1 MKKNTIGWGL
11 ILIVI
16 TVCAAVFIRMYNQN
30 DTDSLMVY
38 KDVDTMQAVT
48 GTAASEIAA
57 DAEAARIIKE
67 NERNAELH
75 GMFIVLKALIL
86 VGGCVVVALVLKN
99 NKLPDAETTQDKA
112 DKTAK
117 ELIEY
122 MKHDGVM
129 LNDEKELGINLMIQM
144 MYKDN
149 LEIEKDDYQKIEKIY
164 VNPEYSKFNDV
175 NKELIVK
182 YTLLNKTNAV
192 DLIKILV
199 NESSLTEYQI
209 KKILDSGIER
219 LDDKELRAFKK
230 PGLNDILVDE
240 MIEAIKASKESS
252 SGEEDKTEV
261 IKVEVGDNE
270 VKTEVDV
277 EKAKD
282 VKSSDSEKLD
292 TDSVGEDKTTVG
304 EDTDSVKLSDIEDA
318 IKSGKISKKDLEGLM
333 SSNEESKQEQ

>member
-1 MKKNTIGWGL
+1 
-11 ILIVI
+11 
-16 TVCAAVFIRMYNQN
+16 
-30 DTDSLMVY
+30 MVY

-57 DAEAARIIKE
+57 DEEAARIVKE

-75 GMFIVLKALIL
+75 GIFIVLKALIL

-112 DKTAK
+112 NKTSK

-192 DLIKILV
+192 DLIKVLV
-199 NESSLTEYQI
+199 NETSLTEYQI
-209 KKILDSGIER
+209 KKILDSGIES
-219 LDDKELRAFKK
+219 LEDKELKAFKK
-230 PGLNDILVDE
+230 PGLNDVLVDE
-240 MIEAIKASKESS
+240 MIEAIKASRS
-252 SGEEDKTEV
+252 SGQTEEEKIVDGEEKALDSVKVKKTEDR
-261 IKVEVGDNE
+261 EVTDNA
-270 VKTEVDV
+270 DSD
-277 EKAKD
+277 KD
-282 VKSSDSEKLD
+282 AEAI
-292 TDSVGEDKTTVG
+292 
-304 EDTDSVKLSDIEDA
+304 KLSDIEDA
-318 IKSGKISKKDLEGLM
+318 IKSGKISKKDLERLM
-333 SSNEESKQEQ
+333 NSNEESKQEQ

>member
-30 DTDSLMVY
+30 SIDSLMIY

-57 DAEAARIIKE
+57 DEEAARIVKE

-75 GMFIVLKALIL
+75 GIFIVLKALIL

-112 DKTAK
+112 NKTSK

-144 MYKDN
+144 IYKDN
-149 LEIEKDDYQKIEKIY
+149 LEVEKDDYQKIEKIY
-164 VNPEYSKFNDV
+164 ANPEYSKFNDV

-192 DLIKILV
+192 DLIKVLV
-199 NESSLTEYQI
+199 NETSLTEYQI
-209 KKILDSGIER
+209 KKILDSGIES
-219 LDDKELRAFKK
+219 LEDKELKAFKK
-230 PGLNDILVDE
+230 PGLNDVLVDE
-240 MIEAIKASKESS
+240 MIQAIKASRASGQTEGKEV
-252 SGEEDKTEV
+252 T
-261 IKVEVGDNE
+261 DNDS
-270 VKTEVDV
+270 EVD
-277 EKAKD
+277 A
-282 VKSSDSEKLD
+282 DSI
-292 TDSVGEDKTTVG
+292 
-304 EDTDSVKLSDIEDA
+304 KLSDIEDA
-318 IKSGKISKKDLEGLM
+318 IKSGKISKKDLERLM
-333 SSNEESKQEQ
+333 NSNEESKQEQ

>member
-57 DAEAARIIKE
+57 DAEAARIVKE

-86 VGGCVVVALVLKN
+86 VGGCVVVAFVLKN

-112 DKTAK
+112 NKTAK

-122 MKHDGVM
+122 MKHDGVL

-149 LEIEKDDYQKIEKIY
+149 LEIEKEDYQKIEKIY

-175 NKELIVK
+175 NKELVVK

-192 DLIKILV
+192 DLIKDLV
-199 NESSLTEYQI
+199 NETNLTEYQI
-209 KKILDSGIER
+209 KKVLDSGIES
-219 LDDKELRAFKK
+219 LEDKELKAFKK
-230 PGLNDILVDE
+230 TGLNDVLIDE
-240 MIEAIKASKESS
+240 MIEAIKASRES
-252 SGEEDKTEV
+252 GKTESNV
-261 IKVEVGDNE
+261 EETEDAVEKTEDVKVKADSDE
-270 VKTEVDV
+270 VKTD
-277 EKAKD
+277 ADKD
-282 VKSSDSEKLD
+282 A
-292 TDSVGEDKTTVG
+292 
-304 EDTDSVKLSDIEDA
+304 DSVKLSDIEDA
-318 IKSGKISKKDLEGLM
+318 IKSGKISKKDLERLM
-333 SSNEESKQEQ
+333 NSNEESKQEQ

>member
-1 MKKNTIGWGL
+1 
-11 ILIVI
+11 
-16 TVCAAVFIRMYNQN
+16 
-30 DTDSLMVY
+30 MVY

-57 DAEAARIIKE
+57 DEEAARIVKE

-112 DKTAK
+112 NKASK

-192 DLIKILV
+192 DLIKVLV
-199 NESSLTEYQI
+199 NETSLTEYQI
-209 KKILDSGIER
+209 KKILDSGIES
-219 LDDKELRAFKK
+219 LEDKELKAFKK
-230 PGLNDILVDE
+230 PGLNDVLVDE
-240 MIEAIKASKESS
+240 MIEAIKASRASGLTEEEKIVD
-252 SGEEDKTEV
+252 GEEKALDSVEVKKTED
-261 IKVEVGDNE
+261 I
-270 VKTEVDV
+270 
-277 EKAKD
+277 
-282 VKSSDSEKLD
+282 KSSDNDSEVD
-292 TDSVGEDKTTVG
+292 TDSI
-304 EDTDSVKLSDIEDA
+304 KLSDIEDA
-318 IKSGKISKKDLEGLM
+318 IKSGKISKKDLERLM
-333 SSNEESKQEQ
+333 NSNEESKQEQ

>member
-1 MKKNTIGWGL
+1 
-11 ILIVI
+11 
-16 TVCAAVFIRMYNQN
+16 
-30 DTDSLMVY
+30 MVY

-57 DAEAARIIKE
+57 DEEAARIVKE

-112 DKTAK
+112 NKTSK

-192 DLIKILV
+192 DLIKVLV
-199 NESSLTEYQI
+199 NETSLTEYQI
-209 KKILDSGIER
+209 KKILDSGIES
-219 LDDKELRAFKK
+219 LEDKELKAFKK
-230 PGLNDILVDE
+230 PGLNDVLVDE
-240 MIEAIKASKESS
+240 MIEAIKASRS
-252 SGEEDKTEV
+252 SGQTEEEKIVDGEEKALDSVKVKKTEDR
-261 IKVEVGDNE
+261 EVTDNA
-270 VKTEVDV
+270 DSD
-277 EKAKD
+277 KD
-282 VKSSDSEKLD
+282 AEAI
-292 TDSVGEDKTTVG
+292 
-304 EDTDSVKLSDIEDA
+304 KLSDIEDA
-318 IKSGKISKKDLEGLM
+318 IKSGKISKKDLERLM
-333 SSNEESKQEQ
+333 NSNEESKQEQ

>member
-1 MKKNTIGWGL
+1 
-11 ILIVI
+11 
-16 TVCAAVFIRMYNQN
+16 
-30 DTDSLMVY
+30 MVY
-38 KDVDTMQAVT
+38 KDVDTMQVVT

-57 DAEAARIIKE
+57 DEEAARIVKE

-75 GMFIVLKALIL
+75 GIFIVLKALIL

-112 DKTAK
+112 NKTSK

-149 LEIEKDDYQKIEKIY
+149 LEVEKDDYQKIEKIY

-192 DLIKILV
+192 DLIKVLV
-199 NESSLTEYQI
+199 NETSLTEYQI
-209 KKILDSGIER
+209 KKILDSGIES
-219 LDDKELRAFKK
+219 LEDKELKAFKK
-230 PGLNDILVDE
+230 PGLNDVLVDE
-240 MIEAIKASKESS
+240 MIEAIKASRESAS
-252 SGEEDKTEV
+252 TESLEGKADSEEV
-261 IKVEVGDNE
+261 ADN
-270 VKTEVDV
+270 DSD
-277 EKAKD
+277 KD
-282 VKSSDSEKLD
+282 VDSI
-292 TDSVGEDKTTVG
+292 
-304 EDTDSVKLSDIEDA
+304 KLSDIEDA
-318 IKSGKISKKDLEGLM
+318 IKSGKISKKDLERLM
-333 SSNEESKQEQ
+333 NSNEESKQEH

>member
-48 GTAASEIAA
+48 GAAASEIAA
-57 DAEAARIIKE
+57 DAEAARIVKE

-86 VGGCVVVALVLKN
+86 VGGCVVVAFVLKN

-112 DKTAK
+112 NKTAK

-122 MKHDGVM
+122 MKHDGVL

-149 LEIEKDDYQKIEKIY
+149 LEIEKEDYQKIEKIY

-175 NKELIVK
+175 NKELVVK

-192 DLIKILV
+192 DLIKDLV
-199 NESSLTEYQI
+199 NETNLTEYQI
-209 KKILDSGIER
+209 KKVLDSGIDSLE
-219 LDDKELRAFKK
+219 DKELKAFKK
-230 PGLNDILVDE
+230 TGLNDVLIDE
-240 MIEAIKASKESS
+240 MIEAIKASRES
-252 SGEEDKTEV
+252 GKTESNV
-261 IKVEVGDNE
+261 EKTEDVKVEPEDEEVKADSDE
-270 VKTEVDV
+270 VKTN
-277 EKAKD
+277 A
-282 VKSSDSEKLD
+282 
-292 TDSVGEDKTTVG
+292 DKG
-304 EDTDSVKLSDIEDA
+304 ADSVKLSDIEDA
-318 IKSGKISKKDLEGLM
+318 IKSGKISKKDLERLM
-333 SSNEESKQEQ
+333 NSNEESKQEQ

>member
-1 MKKNTIGWGL
+1 
-11 ILIVI
+11 
-16 TVCAAVFIRMYNQN
+16 
-30 DTDSLMVY
+30 MVY
-38 KDVDTMQAVT
+38 KDVDTMQVVT

-57 DAEAARIIKE
+57 DEVAARIVKE

-112 DKTAK
+112 NKTSK

-129 LNDEKELGINLMIQM
+129 LNDEKEIGINLMIQM

-192 DLIKILV
+192 DLIKVLV
-199 NESSLTEYQI
+199 NETSLTEYQI
-209 KKILDSGIER
+209 KKILDSGIES
-219 LDDKELRAFKK
+219 LEDKELKAFKK
-230 PGLNDILVDE
+230 PGLNDVSVDE
-240 MIEAIKASKESS
+240 MIEAIKASRS
-252 SGEEDKTEV
+252 SGQTEEEKIVDGEEKALDSVKVKKTEDR
-261 IKVEVGDNE
+261 EVTDNA
-270 VKTEVDV
+270 DSD
-277 EKAKD
+277 KD
-282 VKSSDSEKLD
+282 AEAI
-292 TDSVGEDKTTVG
+292 
-304 EDTDSVKLSDIEDA
+304 KLSDIEDA
-318 IKSGKISKKDLEGLM
+318 IKSGKISKKDLERLM
-333 SSNEESKQEQ
+333 NSNEESKQEQ

>member
-30 DTDSLMVY
+30 NIDSLMVY
-38 KDVDTMQAVT
+38 KDVDTMQVVT

-57 DAEAARIIKE
+57 DEEAARIVKE

-75 GMFIVLKALIL
+75 GIFIVLKALIL

-112 DKTAK
+112 NKTSK

-149 LEIEKDDYQKIEKIY
+149 LEVEKDDYQKIEKIY

-192 DLIKILV
+192 DLIKVLV
-199 NESSLTEYQI
+199 NETSLTEYQI
-209 KKILDSGIER
+209 KKILDSGIES
-219 LDDKELRAFKK
+219 LEDKELKAFKK
-230 PGLNDILVDE
+230 PGLNDVLVDE
-240 MIEAIKASKESS
+240 MIEAIKASRESAS
-252 SGEEDKTEV
+252 TESLEGKADSEEV
-261 IKVEVGDNE
+261 ADN
-270 VKTEVDV
+270 DSD
-277 EKAKD
+277 KD
-282 VKSSDSEKLD
+282 VDSI
-292 TDSVGEDKTTVG
+292 
-304 EDTDSVKLSDIEDA
+304 KLSDIEDA
-318 IKSGKISKKDLEGLM
+318 IKSGKISKKDLERLM
-333 SSNEESKQEQ
+333 NSNEESKQEH

>member
-1 MKKNTIGWGL
+1 
-11 ILIVI
+11 
-16 TVCAAVFIRMYNQN
+16 
-30 DTDSLMVY
+30 MVY
-38 KDVDTMQAVT
+38 KDVDTMQVVT

-57 DAEAARIIKE
+57 DEEAARIVKE

-112 DKTAK
+112 NKTSK

-149 LEIEKDDYQKIEKIY
+149 LEVEKDDYQKIEKIY

-192 DLIKILV
+192 DLIKVLV
-199 NESSLTEYQI
+199 DETSLTEYQI
-209 KKILDSGIER
+209 KKILDSGIES
-219 LDDKELRAFKK
+219 LEDKELKAFKK
-230 PGLNDILVDE
+230 PGLNDVLVDE
-240 MIEAIKASKESS
+240 MIEAIKASRS
-252 SGEEDKTEV
+252 SGQTEEEKIVDGEEKALDSVEVKKTE
-261 IKVEVGDNE
+261 
-270 VKTEVDV
+270 
-277 EKAKD
+277 EKEITDSA
-282 VKSSDSEKLD
+282 DSEVN
-292 TDSVGEDKTTVG
+292 TDSI
-304 EDTDSVKLSDIEDA
+304 KLSDIEDA
-318 IKSGKISKKDLEGLM
+318 IKSGKISKKDLERLM
-333 SSNEESKQEQ
+333 NSDEESKQEQ

>member
-1 MKKNTIGWGL
+1 
-11 ILIVI
+11 
-16 TVCAAVFIRMYNQN
+16 
-30 DTDSLMVY
+30 MVY
-38 KDVDTMQAVT
+38 KDVDTMQVVT

-57 DAEAARIIKE
+57 DEEAARIVKE

-112 DKTAK
+112 NKTSK

-192 DLIKILV
+192 DLIKVLV
-199 NESSLTEYQI
+199 NETSLTEYQI
-209 KKILDSGIER
+209 KKILDSGIES
-219 LDDKELRAFKK
+219 LEDKELKAFKK
-230 PGLNDILVDE
+230 PGLNDVLVDE
-240 MIEAIKASKESS
+240 MIEAIKASRS
-252 SGEEDKTEV
+252 SGQTEEEKIVDGEEKALDSVKVKKTEDR
-261 IKVEVGDNE
+261 EVTDNA
-270 VKTEVDV
+270 DSD
-277 EKAKD
+277 KD
-282 VKSSDSEKLD
+282 AEAI
-292 TDSVGEDKTTVG
+292 
-304 EDTDSVKLSDIEDA
+304 KLSDIEDA
-318 IKSGKISKKDLEGLM
+318 IKSGKISKKDLERLM
-333 SSNEESKQEQ
+333 NSNEESKQEQ

>member
-1 MKKNTIGWGL
+1 
-11 ILIVI
+11 
-16 TVCAAVFIRMYNQN
+16 
-30 DTDSLMVY
+30 MVY

-57 DAEAARIIKE
+57 DEEAARIVKE

-112 DKTAK
+112 NKTSK

-192 DLIKILV
+192 DLIKVLV
-199 NESSLTEYQI
+199 NETSLTEYQI
-209 KKILDSGIER
+209 KKILDSGIES
-219 LDDKELRAFKK
+219 LEDKELKAFKK
-230 PGLNDILVDE
+230 PGLNDVSVDE
-240 MIEAIKASKESS
+240 MIEAIKASRS
-252 SGEEDKTEV
+252 SGQTEEEKIVDGEEKALDSVKVKKTEDR
-261 IKVEVGDNE
+261 EVTDNA
-270 VKTEVDV
+270 DSD
-277 EKAKD
+277 KD
-282 VKSSDSEKLD
+282 AEAI
-292 TDSVGEDKTTVG
+292 
-304 EDTDSVKLSDIEDA
+304 KLSDIEDA
-318 IKSGKISKKDLEGLM
+318 IKSGKISKKDLERLM
-333 SSNEESKQEQ
+333 NSNEESKQEQ

>member
-1 MKKNTIGWGL
+1 
-11 ILIVI
+11 
-16 TVCAAVFIRMYNQN
+16 
-30 DTDSLMVY
+30 MVY
-38 KDVDTMQAVT
+38 KDVDTMQVVT

-57 DAEAARIIKE
+57 DEEAARIVKE

-112 DKTAK
+112 NKTSK

-192 DLIKILV
+192 DLIKVLV
-199 NESSLTEYQI
+199 NETSLTEYQI
-209 KKILDSGIER
+209 KKILDSGIES
-219 LDDKELRAFKK
+219 LEDKELKAFKK
-230 PGLNDILVDE
+230 PGLNDVLVDE
-240 MIEAIKASKESS
+240 MIEAIKASRASGQTEEEKIVE
-252 SGEEDKTEV
+252 GEEKALDSVKVKKTED
-261 IKVEVGDNE
+261 KEVTDNA
-270 VKTEVDV
+270 DSD
-277 EKAKD
+277 KD
-282 VKSSDSEKLD
+282 AEAI
-292 TDSVGEDKTTVG
+292 
-304 EDTDSVKLSDIEDA
+304 KLSDIEDA
-318 IKSGKISKKDLEGLM
+318 IKSGKISKKDLERLM
-333 SSNEESKQEQ
+333 NSNEESKQEQ

>member
-1 MKKNTIGWGL
+1 MGWGL

-48 GTAASEIAA
+48 GTAASEMAA
-57 DAEAARIIKE
+57 DAEAARIVKE

-112 DKTAK
+112 NKTAK

-192 DLIKILV
+192 DLIKDLV

-209 KKILDSGIER
+209 KKILDSGIES
-219 LDDKELRAFKK
+219 LEDKELKAFKK
-230 PGLNDILVDE
+230 PGLTDVLVDE
-240 MIEAIKASKESS
+240 MIEAIKASRASTE
-252 SGEEDKTEV
+252 GEKDSDEKANTEV
-261 IKVEVGDNE
+261 IKVEADGEE

-277 EKAKD
+277 EKAED
-282 VKSSDSEKLD
+282 IKSSDNEKP
-292 TDSVGEDKTTVG
+292 
-304 EDTDSVKLSDIEDA
+304 DTDSVKLSDIEDA
-318 IKSGKISKKDLEGLM
+318 IKSGKISKKDLERLM
-333 SSNEESKQEQ
+333 NNNEESKQEQ

>member
-1 MKKNTIGWGL
+1 
-11 ILIVI
+11 
-16 TVCAAVFIRMYNQN
+16 
-30 DTDSLMVY
+30 MVY
-38 KDVDTMQAVT
+38 KDVDTMQVVT

-57 DAEAARIIKE
+57 DEEAARIVKE

-112 DKTAK
+112 NKTSK

-149 LEIEKDDYQKIEKIY
+149 LEVEKDDYQKIEKIY

-192 DLIKILV
+192 DLIKVLV
-199 NESSLTEYQI
+199 DETSLTEYQI
-209 KKILDSGIER
+209 KKILDSGIES
-219 LDDKELRAFKK
+219 LEDKELKAFKK
-230 PGLNDILVDE
+230 PGLNDVLVDE
-240 MIEAIKASKESS
+240 MIEAIKASRS
-252 SGEEDKTEV
+252 SGQTEEEKIVDGEEKALDSVEVKKTE
-261 IKVEVGDNE
+261 
-270 VKTEVDV
+270 
-277 EKAKD
+277 EKEITDSA
-282 VKSSDSEKLD
+282 DSEVD
-292 TDSVGEDKTTVG
+292 TDSI
-304 EDTDSVKLSDIEDA
+304 KLSDIEDA
-318 IKSGKISKKDLEGLM
+318 IKSGKISKKDLERLM
-333 SSNEESKQEQ
+333 NSDEESKQEQ

>member
-1 MKKNTIGWGL
+1 
-11 ILIVI
+11 
-16 TVCAAVFIRMYNQN
+16 
-30 DTDSLMVY
+30 MVY
-38 KDVDTMQAVT
+38 KDVDTMQVVT

-57 DAEAARIIKE
+57 DEEAARIVKE

-112 DKTAK
+112 NKTSK

-129 LNDEKELGINLMIQM
+129 LNDEKELGINLMIKM

-192 DLIKILV
+192 DLIKVLV
-199 NESSLTEYQI
+199 NETSLTEYQI
-209 KKILDSGIER
+209 KKILDSGIES
-219 LDDKELRAFKK
+219 LEDKELKAFKK
-230 PGLNDILVDE
+230 PGLNDVLVDE
-240 MIEAIKASKESS
+240 MIEAIKASRS
-252 SGEEDKTEV
+252 SGQTEEEKIVDGEEKALDSVKVKKTEDR
-261 IKVEVGDNE
+261 EVTDNA
-270 VKTEVDV
+270 DSD
-277 EKAKD
+277 KD
-282 VKSSDSEKLD
+282 AEAI
-292 TDSVGEDKTTVG
+292 
-304 EDTDSVKLSDIEDA
+304 KLSDIEDA
-318 IKSGKISKKDLEGLM
+318 IKSGKISKKDLERLM
-333 SSNEESKQEQ
+333 NSNEESKQEQ

>member
-57 DAEAARIIKE
+57 DAEAARIVKE

-86 VGGCVVVALVLKN
+86 VGGCVVVAFVLKN

-112 DKTAK
+112 NKTAK

-122 MKHDGVM
+122 MKHDGVL

-149 LEIEKDDYQKIEKIY
+149 LEIEKEDYQKIEKIY

-175 NKELIVK
+175 NKELVVK

-192 DLIKILV
+192 DLIKDLV
-199 NESSLTEYQI
+199 NETNLTEYQI
-209 KKILDSGIER
+209 KKVLDSGIES
-219 LDDKELRAFKK
+219 LEDKELKAFKK
-230 PGLNDILVDE
+230 TGLNDVLIDE
-240 MIEAIKASKESS
+240 MIEAIKASRES
-252 SGEEDKTEV
+252 GKTESNV
-261 IKVEVGDNE
+261 EETEDVKVKTDSDE
-270 VKTEVDV
+270 VKTD
-277 EKAKD
+277 ADKD
-282 VKSSDSEKLD
+282 A
-292 TDSVGEDKTTVG
+292 
-304 EDTDSVKLSDIEDA
+304 DSVKLSDIEDA
-318 IKSGKISKKDLEGLM
+318 IKSGKISKKDLERLM
-333 SSNEESKQEQ
+333 NSNEESKQEQ

>member
-1 MKKNTIGWGL
+1 
-11 ILIVI
+11 
-16 TVCAAVFIRMYNQN
+16 
-30 DTDSLMVY
+30 MVY

-57 DAEAARIIKE
+57 DEEAARIVKE

-112 DKTAK
+112 NKTSK

-149 LEIEKDDYQKIEKIY
+149 LEVEKDDYQKIEKIY

-192 DLIKILV
+192 DLIKVLV
-199 NESSLTEYQI
+199 NETSLTEYQI
-209 KKILDSGIER
+209 KKILDSGIES
-219 LDDKELRAFKK
+219 LEDKELKAFKK
-230 PGLNDILVDE
+230 PGLNDVLVDE
-240 MIEAIKASKESS
+240 MIEAIKVSRASASTESLEGKADS
-252 SGEEDKTEV
+252 EEVVGSEKVKKTED
-261 IKVEVGDNE
+261 I
-270 VKTEVDV
+270 
-277 EKAKD
+277 
-282 VKSSDSEKLD
+282 KSSDN
-292 TDSVGEDKTTVG
+292 DSDKDAEDI
-304 EDTDSVKLSDIEDA
+304 KLSDIEDA
-318 IKSGKISKKDLEGLM
+318 IKSGKISKKDLERLM
-333 SSNEESKQEQ
+333 NSNEESKQQQ

>member
-1 MKKNTIGWGL
+1 
-11 ILIVI
+11 
-16 TVCAAVFIRMYNQN
+16 
-30 DTDSLMVY
+30 MVY

-57 DAEAARIIKE
+57 DEEAARIVKE

-112 DKTAK
+112 NKTSK

-149 LEIEKDDYQKIEKIY
+149 LEVEKDDYQKIEKIY

-192 DLIKILV
+192 DLIKVLV
-199 NESSLTEYQI
+199 NETSLTEYQI
-209 KKILDSGIER
+209 KKILDSGIES
-219 LDDKELRAFKK
+219 LEDKELKAFKK
-230 PGLNDILVDE
+230 PGLNDVLVDE
-240 MIEAIKASKESS
+240 MIEAIKASRASASTESLEGRADS
-252 SGEEDKTEV
+252 EEVVGSEKVKKTED
-261 IKVEVGDNE
+261 I
-270 VKTEVDV
+270 
-277 EKAKD
+277 
-282 VKSSDSEKLD
+282 KSSDN
-292 TDSVGEDKTTVG
+292 DSDKDAEDI
-304 EDTDSVKLSDIEDA
+304 KLSDIEDA
-318 IKSGKISKKDLEGLM
+318 IKSGKISKKDLERLM
-333 SSNEESKQEQ
+333 NSDEESKQEQ

>member
-1 MKKNTIGWGL
+1 
-11 ILIVI
+11 
-16 TVCAAVFIRMYNQN
+16 
-30 DTDSLMVY
+30 MVY
-38 KDVDTMQAVT
+38 KDVDTMQVVT

-57 DAEAARIIKE
+57 DEEAARIVKE

-112 DKTAK
+112 NKASK

-149 LEIEKDDYQKIEKIY
+149 LEVEKDDYQKIEKIY

-182 YTLLNKTNAV
+182 YTLLNKTDAV
-192 DLIKILV
+192 DLIKVLV
-199 NESSLTEYQI
+199 NETSLTEYQI
-209 KKILDSGIER
+209 KKILDSGIES
-219 LDDKELRAFKK
+219 LEDKELKAFKK
-230 PGLNDILVDE
+230 PGLNDVLVDE
-240 MIEAIKASKESS
+240 MIEAIKASRASGQTESIVDKADS
-252 SGEEDKTEV
+252 EEVVGSEEVKKTEDKEV
-261 IKVEVGDNE
+261 ADN
-270 VKTEVDV
+270 
-277 EKAKD
+277 
-282 VKSSDSEKLD
+282 DSE
-292 TDSVGEDKTTVG
+292 V
-304 EDTDSVKLSDIEDA
+304 DTDSVKLSDIEDA
-318 IKSGKISKKDLEGLM
+318 IKSGKISKKDLERLM
-333 SSNEESKQEQ
+333 NSNEESKQEQ

>member
-1 MKKNTIGWGL
+1 
-11 ILIVI
+11 
-16 TVCAAVFIRMYNQN
+16 
-30 DTDSLMVY
+30 MVY
-38 KDVDTMQAVT
+38 KDVDTMQVVT

-57 DAEAARIIKE
+57 DEEAARIVKE

-75 GMFIVLKALIL
+75 GIFIVLKALIL

-112 DKTAK
+112 NKASK

-149 LEIEKDDYQKIEKIY
+149 LEVEKDDYQKIEKIY

-192 DLIKILV
+192 DLIKVLV
-199 NESSLTEYQI
+199 NETSLTEYQI
-209 KKILDSGIER
+209 KKILDSGIES
-219 LDDKELRAFKK
+219 LEDKELKAFKK
-230 PGLNDILVDE
+230 PGLNDVLVDE
-240 MIEAIKASKESS
+240 MIEAIKASRASGQTESLEDRADS
-252 SGEEDKTEV
+252 EEVVGSEEVKKTEDKEV
-261 IKVEVGDNE
+261 TDN
-270 VKTEVDV
+270 D
-277 EKAKD
+277 
-282 VKSSDSEKLD
+282 SDKNA
-292 TDSVGEDKTTVG
+292 EDI
-304 EDTDSVKLSDIEDA
+304 KLSDIEDA
-318 IKSGKISKKDLEGLM
+318 IKSGKISKKDLERLM
-333 SSNEESKQEQ
+333 NSNEESKQEQ

>member
-1 MKKNTIGWGL
+1 
-11 ILIVI
+11 
-16 TVCAAVFIRMYNQN
+16 
-30 DTDSLMVY
+30 MVY

-57 DAEAARIIKE
+57 DEEAARIVKE

-112 DKTAK
+112 NKASK

-182 YTLLNKTNAV
+182 YTLLNKTDAV
-192 DLIKILV
+192 DLIKVLV
-199 NESSLTEYQI
+199 NETSLTEYQI
-209 KKILDSGIER
+209 KKILDSGIES
-219 LDDKELRAFKK
+219 LEDKELKAFKK
-230 PGLNDILVDE
+230 PGLNDVLVDE
-240 MIEAIKASKESS
+240 MIEAIKASRASGQTESLEDRADS
-252 SGEEDKTEV
+252 EEVVGSEEVKKTEDKEV
-261 IKVEVGDNE
+261 ADN
-270 VKTEVDV
+270 
-277 EKAKD
+277 
-282 VKSSDSEKLD
+282 DSE
-292 TDSVGEDKTTVG
+292 V
-304 EDTDSVKLSDIEDA
+304 DTDSVKLSDIEDA
-318 IKSGKISKKDLEGLM
+318 IKSGKISKKDLERLM
-333 SSNEESKQEQ
+333 NSNEESKQEQ

>member
-1 MKKNTIGWGL
+1 
-11 ILIVI
+11 
-16 TVCAAVFIRMYNQN
+16 
-30 DTDSLMVY
+30 MVY
-38 KDVDTMQAVT
+38 KDVDTMQVVT

-57 DAEAARIIKE
+57 DEEAARIVKE

-112 DKTAK
+112 NKTSK

-192 DLIKILV
+192 DLIKVLV
-199 NESSLTEYQI
+199 NETSLTEYQI
-209 KKILDSGIER
+209 KKILDSGIES
-219 LDDKELRAFKK
+219 LEDKELKAFKK
-230 PGLNDILVDE
+230 PGLNDVSVDE
-240 MIEAIKASKESS
+240 MIEAIKASRS
-252 SGEEDKTEV
+252 SGQTEEEKIVDGEEKALDSVKVKKTEDKEV
-261 IKVEVGDNE
+261 TDNA
-270 VKTEVDV
+270 DSD
-277 EKAKD
+277 KD
-282 VKSSDSEKLD
+282 AEAI
-292 TDSVGEDKTTVG
+292 
-304 EDTDSVKLSDIEDA
+304 KLSDIEDA
-318 IKSGKISKKDLEGLM
+318 IKSGKISKKDLERLM
-333 SSNEESKQEQ
+333 NSNEESKQEQ

>member
-48 GTAASEIAA
+48 GTAASEMAA
-57 DAEAARIIKE
+57 DAEAARIVKE

-86 VGGCVVVALVLKN
+86 VGGCVVVVLVLKN

-112 DKTAK
+112 NKTAK

-192 DLIKILV
+192 ELIKDLV
-199 NESSLTEYQI
+199 NETSLTEYQI
-209 KKILDSGIER
+209 KKILDSGIES
-219 LDDKELRAFKK
+219 LEDKELKAFKK
-230 PGLNDILVDE
+230 PGLTDVLVDE
-240 MIEAIKASKESS
+240 MIEAIKASRASTE
-252 SGEEDKTEV
+252 GEKVETEDKEAV
-261 IKVEVGDNE
+261 SSDEKAE
-270 VKTEVDV
+270 TEVDV
-277 EKAKD
+277 EKAED
-282 VKSSDSEKLD
+282 VESSDNDEEAK
-292 TDSVGEDKTTVG
+292 TDGEAKVTVE
-304 EDTDSVKLSDIEDA
+304 EDADSVKLSDIEDA
-318 IKSGKISKKDLEGLM
+318 IKSGKISKKDLERLM
-333 SSNEESKQEQ
+333 DNNEESKQEQ

>member
-30 DTDSLMVY
+30 NIDSLMVY

-57 DAEAARIIKE
+57 DEEAARIVKE

-112 DKTAK
+112 NKASK

-149 LEIEKDDYQKIEKIY
+149 LEVEKDDYQKIEKIY

-192 DLIKILV
+192 DLIKVLV
-199 NESSLTEYQI
+199 NETSLTEYQI
-209 KKILDSGIER
+209 KKILDSGIES
-219 LDDKELRAFKK
+219 LEDKELKAFKK
-230 PGLNDILVDE
+230 PGLNDVLVDE
-240 MIEAIKASKESS
+240 MIEAIKASRASGLTEGKEV
-252 SGEEDKTEV
+252 T
-261 IKVEVGDNE
+261 DN
-270 VKTEVDV
+270 
-277 EKAKD
+277 A
-282 VKSSDSEKLD
+282 DSEVD
-292 TDSVGEDKTTVG
+292 TDSI
-304 EDTDSVKLSDIEDA
+304 KLSDIEDA
-318 IKSGKISKKDLEGLM
+318 IKSGKISKKDLERLVN
-333 SSNEESKQEQ
+333 SNEESKQEQ

>member
-48 GTAASEIAA
+48 GTAASEMAA
-57 DAEAARIIKE
+57 DAEAARIVKE

-112 DKTAK
+112 NKTAK

-182 YTLLNKTNAV
+182 YTLLNKTSAV
-192 DLIKILV
+192 DLIKDLV

-209 KKILDSGIER
+209 KKILDSGIES
-219 LDDKELRAFKK
+219 LDDKELKAFKK
-230 PGLNDILVDE
+230 PDLTDVLVDE
-240 MIEAIKASKESS
+240 MIEAIKASRASTD
-252 SGEEDKTEV
+252 GEKDSDEKANTEV
-261 IKVEVGDNE
+261 IKVETDGNE

-277 EKAKD
+277 EKAED
-282 VKSSDSEKLD
+282 IKSSDNAEE
-292 TDSVGEDKTTVG
+292 V
-304 EDTDSVKLSDIEDA
+304 TDSVKLSDIEDA
-318 IKSGKISKKDLEGLM
+318 IKSGKISKKDLERLM
-333 SSNEESKQEQ
+333 NSNEESKQEQ